1 MGSNRVRL
9 RMKRGTRN
17 GTNGSSPDRV
27 KKMKQNQLPYI
38 IVPAL
43 LGIEPNIDNIT
54 NSAN

>member
-1 MGSNRVRL
+1 
-9 RMKRGTRN
+9 MKRGTRN